1 MEDKIKKK
9 LDEEIERELDELS
22 LALPKDEGY
31 GAATD
36 RLDKLYKLKIE
47 DAKAESEVLN
57 MNQQLADAKKDR
69 WIKLA
74 VDAAGI
80 VLPLAFYGIWMGRG
94 LQFEKDGSFTSA
106 TFRGLIS
113 RFRPTK

>member
-1 MEDKIKKK
+1 MEDEIKQK
-9 LDEEIERELDELS
+9 LDKEIEREIEEME
-22 LALPKDEGY
+22 LALPTNEGY
-31 GAATD
+31 GAATE
-36 RLDKLYKLKIE
+36 RLEKLYKLKIE
-47 DAKAESEVLN
+47 SEKAEHEVRTT
-57 MNQQLADAKKDR
+57 NQQLADTKKDR

-80 VLPLAFYGIWMGRG
+80 LLPLGFYGIWMRRG
-94 LQFEKDGSFTSA
+94 LEYEKDGSFTSA

>member
-1 MEDKIKKK
+1 MEDEIKKK
-9 LDEEIERELDELS
+9 LDKEIERELDELGHTS
-22 LALPKDEGY
+22 PKDEGY

-47 DAKAESEVLN
+47 DAKAENEVLN
-57 MNQQLADAKKDR
+57 TNQQLADAKKDR

-80 VLPLAFYGIWMGRG
+80 VLPLAFYGIWMRRG
-94 LQFEKDGSFTSA
+94 LEFEKDGSYTSA
-106 TFRGLIS
+106 TFRGLIN